1 VSKRSIFQSTNDPEK
16 RNGFQYRMILKTG
29 TPEAGGFLSERVP
42 AEAGEGVQGEG
53 AGV

>member
-1 VSKRSIFQSTNDPEK
+1 
-16 RNGFQYRMILKTG
+16 MILKSG
-29 TPEAGGFLSERVP
+29 TPVPGGFLSVRVL